1 MGGTVTMDASS
12 FAAIDKRL
20 EALRAELAKLMA
32 EDVPMGSIPM
42 RPSSPQRRRTRSTC
56 HPLKYYLPSFR
67 HAKSFEEQYSIHR
80 PGPHPVGYRCLSRN
94 PSSPAYSMSPKFIC
108 RRVLIHSR
116 QTISLPSPAYN
127 THKKCDFVFERASA
141 RESER
146 TRSSIVE

>member
-42 RPSSPQRRRTRSTC
+42 RPSTAPAKTSDAL
-56 HPLKYYLPSFR
+56 HPPPGSKYYLPSFR
-67 HAKSFEEQYSIHR
+67 HAKSSARSKYSIHR

-94 PSSPAYSMSPKFIC
+94 PSSPAYSMSPKFILSSS
-108 RRVLIHSR
+108 VDPLTPDHD
-116 QTISLPSPAYN
+116 LPSPDAYN
-127 THKKCDFVFERASA
+127 THKY
-141 RESER
+141 
-146 TRSSIVE
+146 